1 MTRIVLT
8 ALAATLVLAGA
19 ANAQLK
25 DFSQIQIK
33 TTDLGSNTYML
44 EGQGGNIAVAVGSD
58 GIIMVDSEFAGLH
71 DKIKAA
77 IGALS
82 DQPIRYLIDTHY
94 HGEQTGGNELFHK
107 DGAVIVAQDNVR
119 VRLAA
124 GTINY
129 FSGNKSSPAPSGA
142 LPTDTYV
149 GGNKTV
155 QVGGRTALLTH
166 ATNAHTDGDTW
177 VYFADANV
185 LVAGDLFSNAGR
197 YPNIDFANGGDIR
210 GMVRANDAFLKL
222 ANDGTKIVP
231 GRGGVATKAQVA
243 EFRAMLVTA
252 RDLMAGLVAEGKS
265 EQEALGA
272 KPFKDLD
279 VKWAAN
285 EQASTNFMRMVYNS
299 FKRS

>member
-1 MTRIVLT
+1 MTRIALI
-8 ALAATLVLAGA
+8 ALAATLVFASA
-19 ANAQLK
+19 ANAQQR
-25 DFSQIQIK
+25 DFSQVQIK

-77 IGALS
+77 ISALS
-82 DQPIRYLIDTHY
+82 DKPIRYLIDTHY

-129 FSGNKSSPAPSGA
+129 FNGNKSSPAPEGA
-142 LPTDTYV
+142 LPTETYF
-149 GGNKTV
+149 GGTKTV
-155 QVGGRTALLTH
+155 QAGGRTALLTH

-185 LVAGDLFSNAGR
+185 LVAGDLFSSMGR

-210 GMVRANDAFLKL
+210 GMIRANDAFLKL
-222 ANDGTKIVP
+222 ANDGTKIVA

-252 RDLMAGLVAEGKS
+252 RDLMAGLVKAGKS
-265 EQEALGA
+265 EQEALAA

-279 VKWAAN
+279 VKWAAD
-285 EQASTNFMRMVYNS
+285 ERASTNFMRMVYNS